1 MNPEFTHEIDFEHW
15 ERRALLAI
23 ARVEELSE
31 SQQSRYWSVVD
42 GLVATWF
49 PDTNPVGEIVDE
61 GLIHPAQFMML
72 VLIQEQALES
82 ITADGEP
89 EVGCHD

>member
-42 GLVATWF
+42 RLVATWF

-61 GLIHPAQFMML
+61 GLIDPAQFMTL
-72 VLIQEQALES
+72 VLIQEHALETIAAGDDDEDDS
-82 ITADGEP
+82 D
-89 EVGCHD
+89 V